1 MNDGAYTNREMLTLT
16 LFMREL
22 KFIKILCMFKVMLNC
37 KDRDFVFEVSVDHF
51 FSVNNIYLYMVHI
64 LYINI

>member
-1 MNDGAYTNREMLTLT
+1 MNDGAYTSREMLTLI

-37 KDRDFVFEVSVDHF
+37 KDRDFVFELSVDHIF
-51 FSVNNIYLYMVHI
+51 LV
-64 LYINI
+64 